1 MAASAS
7 NGAIMLSEWC
17 GEEQYRGDSA
27 VFCLHR
33 PWIND
38 INAAVLK
45 VLHVARSEACSSR
58 TSHRDNHGI
67 ELADRLT
74 CRSSR
79 GGDFRIHVRSI
90 AVETQHLTGEIFIKN
105 LLCGIPQSSPTLAV
119 ADQSNTIENLS
130 PSYATNQYS

>member
-1 MAASAS
+1 MAT
-7 NGAIMLSEWC
+7 NSESY
-17 GEEQYRGDSA
+17 GEEQCRGDSA

-45 VLHVARSEACSSR
+45 VLRVARSEACSSR

-67 ELADRLT
+67 ELADRFT

-79 GGDFRIHVRSI
+79 GGDFRIDVRSI
-90 AVETQHLTGEIFIKN
+90 TVETQHLIGEILIKN
-105 LLCGIPQSSPTLAV
+105 LICGLP
-119 ADQSNTIENLS
+119 
-130 PSYATNQYS
+130 PSAAS

>member
-7 NGAIMLSEWC
+7 TARSC
-17 GEEQYRGDSA
+17 YRGGSA

-45 VLHVARSEACSSR
+45 VLHVARSEVCPSR
-58 TSHRDNHGI
+58 TSHRHNHGI
-67 ELADRLT
+67 ELADRFA

-90 AVETQHLTGEIFIKN
+90 AVETQYLIGEIFIKN
-105 LLCGIPQSSPTLAV
+105 LLCGVHQSL
-119 ADQSNTIENLS
+119 
-130 PSYATNQYS
+130 

>member
-1 MAASAS
+1 MAARAS
-7 NGAIMLSEWC
+7 NGVIMLSESC

-58 TSHRDNHGI
+58 TSHRDNHGV
-67 ELADRLT
+67 ELADRFT
-74 CRSSR
+74 CRPSR
-79 GGDFRIHVRSI
+79 GGDFRIHVCRI
-90 AVETQHLTGEIFIKN
+90 AVETQHLIGEIFIKN
-105 LLCGIPQSSPTLAV
+105 LLYGIPQSPPALAFGE
-119 ADQSNTIENLS
+119 QSNAVENFA
-130 PSYATNQYS
+130 PSYRSSK

>member
-1 MAASAS
+1 MPLKVPILSRLSTRTIASHP
-7 NGAIMLSEWC
+7 
-17 GEEQYRGDSA
+17 GDSA
-27 VFCLHR
+27 VFSLLG

-67 ELADRLT
+67 ELADRFT

-90 AVETQHLTGEIFIKN
+90 TVETQHLIGEIFIKN
-105 LLCGIPQSSPTLAV
+105 LLCGIPQSSPTLAIGE
-119 ADQSNTIENLS
+119 QSNAAENLG
-130 PSYATNQYS
+130 PRYASSK